1 MQCYTCVAVSRRGG
15 VAHCWFGVKYTV
27 RIRIQYKGDIHV
39 TVYLIAPRNTRRS
52 LPFGKGLFPPLGL
65 MCLAAYTPENIE
77 VRIIDENVQPIDFT
91 DVPHL
96 VGITTLTATAA
107 RAYEIADRY
116 RALGTKV
123 VLGGVH
129 ASMVPEEALAHAD
142 SVVIGEAETTW
153 PRVVADAEAGRLE
166 PVYRQT
172 NFVSFDQPRS
182 PRVDLID
189 SARYWSPDIIQT
201 ARGCPHNCSFCSVT
215 AFNGR
220 RHRAREVDSV
230 LAEVQ
235 SLSWRNPL
243 RRRIIPFVDDNIA
256 AKPKRAKEL
265 FAALK
270 PLKVIWGSQACIT
283 FANDEELVA
292 LAAES
297 GCRLLLIGLETLS
310 AEAIAEIGKRQNRV
324 EQYEDGLQRLR
335 KYGIHVVGA
344 FVFGFDSDDESVF
357 SDTLDFAI
365 RSRLSLAQFSALV
378 PYPGT
383 RLYER
388 FLEEGRVEPKFWL
401 DPSWTGRVVY
411 EPRKMSAK
419 RLYERTKWVQRAF
432 YSYGSMARRFA
443 ADQQWY
449 YWLGLNL
456 AYHRAVSVRS

>member
-1 MQCYTCVAVSRRGG
+1 MN
-15 VAHCWFGVKYTV
+15 
-27 RIRIQYKGDIHV
+27 
-39 TVYLIAPRNTRRS
+39 VYLIAPRYTRRS
-52 LPFGKGLFPPLGL
+52 LPFAKGLFPPVGL
-65 MCLAAYTPENIE
+65 MYLAAYTPKNIE

-116 RALGTKV
+116 RAVGAKV
-123 VLGGVH
+123 VLGGIH
-129 ASMVPEEALAHAD
+129 ASVVPEEALAHAD

-153 PRVVADAEAGRLE
+153 PQVVADAEAGRLE
-166 PVYRQT
+166 PVYRQAD
-172 NFVSFDQPRS
+172 FIDFAHPRL
-182 PRVDLID
+182 PRVDLVD
-189 SARYWSPDIIQT
+189 SARYWSPDAVQT
-201 ARGCPHNCSFCSVT
+201 ARGCPHHCSFCSVT

-230 LAEVQ
+230 LAEVRA
-235 SLSWRNPL
+235 LSWQNPL
-243 RRRIIPFVDDNIA
+243 RQRIIPFVDDNIA
-256 AKPKRAKEL
+256 ANPRRAKEL
-265 FAALK
+265 FAALI

-310 AEAIAEIGKRQNRV
+310 SEAIAEIGKRQNRV
-324 EQYEDGLQRLR
+324 EQYEDALQRLG
-335 KYGIHVVGA
+335 KYGIHVLGA
-344 FVFGFDSDDESVF
+344 FMFGFDSDDESMF

-365 RSRLSLAQFSALV
+365 RSRLWLAQFSTLV

-383 RLYER
+383 RLYR
-388 FLEEGRVEPKFWL
+388 RLLEEERVEPQFWL

-411 EPRKMSAK
+411 EPRKISA
-419 RLYERTKWVQRAF
+419 RELRQHTERVQRAF
-432 YSYGSMARRFA
+432 YSYRSMARRFA
-443 ADQQWY
+443 VDQLWY

-456 AYHRAVSVRS
+456 TYRRTVFSGSWYG